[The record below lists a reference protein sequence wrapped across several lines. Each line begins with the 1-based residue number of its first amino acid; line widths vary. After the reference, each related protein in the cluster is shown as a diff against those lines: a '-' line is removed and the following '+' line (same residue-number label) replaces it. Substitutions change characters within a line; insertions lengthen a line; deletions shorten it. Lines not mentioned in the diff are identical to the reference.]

1 MLNFNKSLIIKFLL
15 KYLSEQSGLKYIIRL
30 VVPTIMVMEQV
41 FQTLLETILQW
52 DSKLPKSESVVKQ
65 LVVSITVGI
74 QKEEIQIMKSTQTG
88 KEDRLVS
95 MDQKMPL
102 H

>member
-30 VVPTIMVMEQV
+30 MVPTTMVMEQV

-65 LVVSITVGI
+65 QVVSITVGI

>member
-30 VVPTIMVMEQV
+30 VVPTTMVMEQV